1 MMARKKKEEK
11 KEEVKEE
18 VQEETEEM
26 PKPSLAADFLA
37 QKDAR
42 DVQNYTQAVVQ
53 KFGKYI
59 KSVVVWGSQ
68 KTGVGKTKSSDI
80 DVAIIVDDT
89 DVRRMTRPELK
100 EKLFQRLCEMGFPI
114 SKKIHPQPYLL
125 TEFWEYVREGNPV
138 LYNVLRD
145 GIVVFD
151 AGFFLPVQMLMRMGN
166 INPSKEAI
174 DKHITV
180 ANELLKLTK
189 DTITTKLTYDL
200 EQAIVA
206 STQAVLMELGYRP
219 PAPRE
224 IADFV
229 KEVLI
234 QKEKLVDEKF
244 YEIAR
249 DVIKLYKDIEHKEK
263 KDVSGE
269 ELDKYY
275 KLSEEYV
282 KKMNEIL
289 VKIRKDKGEKWLF
302 EVYEK
307 AERKEPIKRDGIV
320 TLEKE
325 DIEKKAEKLIKEEL
339 GQR

>member
-1 MMARKKKEEK
+1 MTRKKKEEEK
-11 KEEVKEE
+11 KEETSEE
-18 VQEETEEM
+18 VGEEGEEA
-26 PKPSLAADFLA
+26 PKPSLVSDFLA

-42 DVQNYTQAVVQ
+42 DVQTYTQAVVQ

-68 KTGVGKTKSSDI
+68 KTGIGKKRSSDI
-80 DVAIIVDDT
+80 DIAIIVDDT

-125 TEFWEYVREGNPV
+125 TEFWEYIREGNPV

-151 AGFFLPVQMLMRMGN
+151 TGFFLPIQMLMKAGN
-166 INPSKEAI
+166 ITPSKEAI

-200 EQAIVA
+200 EQAVVA

-224 IADFV
+224 IPSFV
-229 KEVLI
+229 KEILVD
-234 QKEKLVDEKF
+234 KEKLVDEGF

-249 DVIKLYKDIEHKEK
+249 DVIKLYKDVEHKEK
-263 KDVSGE
+263 KEVSGE
-269 ELDKYY
+269 EIDKYY
-275 KLSEEYV
+275 KLTEEYV
-282 KKMNEIL
+282 KKMSDIL
-289 VKIRKDKGEKWLF
+289 ANIRKEKGEKWLF

-307 AERKEPIKRDGIV
+307 AERKEIKRDGII
-320 TLEKE
+320 TLERKE
-325 DIEKKAEKLIKEEL
+325 DIDKKAEKLIKEDL